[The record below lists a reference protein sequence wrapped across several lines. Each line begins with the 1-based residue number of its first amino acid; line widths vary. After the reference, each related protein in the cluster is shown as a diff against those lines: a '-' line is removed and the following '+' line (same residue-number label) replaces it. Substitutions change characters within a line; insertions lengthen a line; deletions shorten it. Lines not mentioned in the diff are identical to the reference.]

1 LAGAEYVTHKDGKF
15 IAPAMKDGRLWHAVK
30 RFFTPISINALT
42 NPEQFVAGNLGMQI
56 GGKSFEDA
64 ARARIEKQKQKD
76 AMSPEEKDAA
86 KEQAAKRAKD
96 RAAYMNKVREAER
109 RLLH

>member
-1 LAGAEYVTHKDGKF
+1 
-15 IAPAMKDGRLWHAVK
+15 MKDGRLWHAVK